1 MKQLN
6 LLATFLSHAHD
17 SIKYGLK
24 VGQKLHHIKC
34 TIRYS
39 VISRKK
45 QLSTNKFNRK
55 RQIKQFWKQF
65 KKW

>member
-6 LLATFLSHAHD
+6 LLATSLSHAHD

-24 VGQKLHHIKC
+24 VCQKLHHIKC

-39 VISRKK
+39 VKRLISRKK
-45 QLSTNKFNRK
+45 QLSTKKFNRK
-55 RQIKQFWKQF
+55 R
-65 KKW
+65 